1 MKKLVIIPFLLL
13 AGCQSTQPNLVQTKL
28 AVVTPPEEMYD
39 CPIER
44 QYPNWQTLNDVE
56 VAKTLIKLHKNNIRC
71 KNSLDTIKKYLEDAK
86 VRIED

>member
-13 AGCQSTQPNLVQTKL
+13 AACQSTQPNLVQTKL

-56 VAKTLIKLHKNNIRC
+56 VAKTIIKLHKNNVRC